1 MRFGVKDATATS
13 KSNVNATILTVRE
26 ARSDALGYVETILR
40 STQAGRF
47 VVTLTMDNMTVE
59 TKPITFTSEASAP
72 SKSNSTYELTNSEI
86 NADDTAQASFRL
98 TLKDQYGNTMTGRNV
113 SFKAYEN
120 NTEVTAGLTIT
131 AQASPNGVYSGKLKG
146 TKAGVYEIRAMV
158 DSVSIDSGAKTITL
172 TPLAV
177 DASKSSFAI
186 TNDSMVAGSAGAD
199 FTLTLKDVYE
209 NLISG
214 KTVTFQA
221 LNSTT
226 NDVVSAITFE
236 GTGSENGV
244 YARKMKEV
252 KLGFTR

>member
-1 MRFGVKDATATS
+1 MKVSTKILNASGRIPNKLVRFGVKDATATS

-47 VVTLTMDNMTVE
+47 VTLTMDNMTVE

-72 SKSNSTYELTNSEI
+72 SKTNSTYELTNSEI

-131 AQASPNGVYSGKLKG
+131 SQAS
-146 TKAGVYEIRAMV
+146 RM
-158 DSVSIDSGAKTITL
+158 VSIVG
-172 TPLAV
+172 
-177 DASKSSFAI
+177 
-186 TNDSMVAGSAGAD
+186 N
-199 FTLTLKDVYE
+199 
-209 NLISG
+209 
-214 KTVTFQA
+214 
-221 LNSTT
+221 
-226 NDVVSAITFE
+226 
-236 GTGSENGV
+236 
-244 YARKMKEV
+244 
-252 KLGFTR
+252 